1 MLLLKNS
8 LSLKVD
14 NICKKFEEKKDG
26 EQPATLLKLIVA
38 TM

>member
-14 NICKKFEEKKDG
+14 NIFKMFELKKNG
-26 EQPATLLKLIVA
+26 EQPATLLKCL
-38 TM
+38 

>member
-14 NICKKFEEKKDG
+14 NIFKKKKKKKRRKKM
-26 EQPATLLKLIVA
+26 ESNLQLY
-38 TM
+38 

>member
-14 NICKKFEEKKDG
+14 NIFKKFEEKKM
-26 EQPATLLKLIVA
+26 ESNLQLY
-38 TM
+38 

>member
-14 NICKKFEEKKDG
+14 NIFKMFELKKMG
-26 EQPATLLKLIVA
+26 SNLQLY
-38 TM
+38 